1 MLDIRMSARMQDHME
16 RMRRVIENAEI
27 MVLVGY
33 PSGLTHIE
41 TTHHINPETGERTTG
56 TQAGGDLAELAEK
69 LHFGTAEIPSRP
81 FLEDGLNLNQDE
93 LRKALKKEL
102 EKLKETGKANLDKVG
117 TMAVGKVQELVRSG
131 YYKDKVP
138 NAPLTIMLKGSDTPL
153 IDGANMIDSLRYL
166 KVQNGK
172 VMGGGA

>member
-1 MLDIRMSARMQDHME
+1 MLKSRLQTRVDNHME
-16 RMRRVIENAEI
+16 RLMRIMENADI

-33 PSGLTHIE
+33 PSGLAHVE
-41 TTHHINPETGERTTG
+41 TTHRVNPETGERTTG

-102 EKLKETGKANLDKVG
+102 ENLKETGKANLDKVG

-131 YYKDKVP
+131 YYRDKVP